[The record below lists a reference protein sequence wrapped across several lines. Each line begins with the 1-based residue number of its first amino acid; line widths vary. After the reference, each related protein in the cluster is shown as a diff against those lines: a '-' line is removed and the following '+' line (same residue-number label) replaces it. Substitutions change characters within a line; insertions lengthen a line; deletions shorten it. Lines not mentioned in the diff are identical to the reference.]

1 MAGHGADAVPG
12 DVSGAAW
19 RITGGEIA
27 EEGIWR
33 LKTLDI
39 RQFAR
44 DKHRTVDDVPLGG
57 GVGMVLKPDVV
68 AAALDH
74 VSAAPGPRI
83 YLTPRG
89 RPLDQPLVRELADGD
104 GAVFLCGRY
113 EGVDQRVIDA
123 AGMLEVSIGDY
134 ILSGGEMAALTVMD
148 AVVRLL
154 PGVIGKAQSH
164 REESFETGLLE
175 PSLYT
180 HPRNWNG
187 IEARTFWRRATTG
200 RSPTGER
207 RRRSGR
213 RGSDVPIYGK
223 GICRGGCRIMRRRIK
238 AMNIVDRIGQK
249 QMEKALA
256 QRAIPEFGP
265 GDTVRVEVKVVEVR
279 VSGSRH
285 SRASASPA
293 RMTV

>member
-1 MAGHGADAVPG
+1 MADTAWQATVLTLFPEMFPG
-12 DVSGAAW
+12 PL
-19 RITGGEIA
+19 A
-27 EEGIWR
+27 ESLAGKSLKEGIWA

-74 VSAAPGPRI
+74 VADAPGPRI

-89 RPLDQPLVRELADGD
+89 RVLDQPLVRELAGAD

-123 AGMLEVSIGDY
+123 AGMMEVSIGDF
-134 ILSGGEMAALTVMD
+134 ILSGGEVAALTVMD
-148 AVVRLL
+148 SVVRLL
-154 PGVIGKAQSH
+154 PGVIGKEASH

-187 IEARTFWRRATTG
+187 IEAPEILASGHHGRIAEWRAGEARRET
-200 RSPTGER
+200 RER
-207 RRRSGR
+207 RPDLWER
-213 RGSDVPIYGK
+213 YLQ
-223 GICRGGCRIMRRRIK
+223 
-238 AMNIVDRIGQK
+238 GQAR
-249 QMEKALA
+249 EKEAK
-256 QRAIPEFGP
+256 E
-265 GDTVRVEVKVVEVR
+265 
-279 VSGSRH
+279 
-285 SRASASPA
+285 
-293 RMTV
+293 

>member
-1 MAGHGADAVPG
+1 MTKADMTKAGMTKAGMRRMADQGWQATVLTLFPEMFPG
-12 DVSGAAW
+12 PL
-19 RITGGEIA
+19 GESLA
-27 EEGIWR
+27 GKSLKEGIWT

-74 VSAAPGPRI
+74 IADAPGPRI

-89 RPLDQPLVRELADGD
+89 RLLDQPLVRELAAAD

-123 AGMLEVSIGDY
+123 AGMREVSIGDF
-134 ILSGGEMAALTVMD
+134 ILSGGEVAALTVMD
-148 AVVRLL
+148 SVVRLL
-154 PGVIGKAQSH
+154 PGVIGKEASH

-175 PSLYT
+175 PSLFT

-187 IEARTFWRRATTG
+187 IAAPEILASGHHGRIAEWRAAEARRETR
-200 RSPTGER
+200 ER
-207 RRRSGR
+207 RPDLWER
-213 RGSDVPIYGK
+213 YL
-223 GICRGGCRIMRRRIK
+223 
-238 AMNIVDRIGQK
+238 Q
-249 QMEKALA
+249 A
-256 QRAIPEFGP
+256 Q
-265 GDTVRVEVKVVEVR
+265 
-279 VSGSRH
+279 
-285 SRASASPA
+285 A
-293 RMTV
+293 RENEAKD

>member
-1 MAGHGADAVPG
+1 MTKADMTKAGMTKAGMRRMADQGWQATVLTLFPEMFPG
-12 DVSGAAW
+12 PL
-19 RITGGEIA
+19 GESLA
-27 EEGIWR
+27 GKSLKEGIWT

-74 VSAAPGPRI
+74 IADAPGPRI

-89 RPLDQPLVRELADGD
+89 RLLDQPLVRELAAAD

-123 AGMLEVSIGDY
+123 AGMREVSIGDF
-134 ILSGGEMAALTVMD
+134 ILSGGEVAALTVMD
-148 AVVRLL
+148 SVVRLL
-154 PGVIGKAQSH
+154 PGVIGKEASH

-175 PSLYT
+175 PSLFT

-187 IEARTFWRRATTG
+187 IAAPEILASGHHGRIAEWRAAEARRETR
-200 RSPTGER
+200 ER
-207 RRRSGR
+207 RPDLWER
-213 RGSDVPIYGK
+213 YL
-223 GICRGGCRIMRRRIK
+223 
-238 AMNIVDRIGQK
+238 Q
-249 QMEKALA
+249 A
-256 QRAIPEFGP
+256 Q
-265 GDTVRVEVKVVEVR
+265 
-279 VSGSRH
+279 
-285 SRASASPA
+285 A
-293 RMTV
+293 RKNETKE

>member
-1 MAGHGADAVPG
+1 MADHGWQATVLTLFPEMFPG
-12 DVSGAAW
+12 PLGASLA
-19 RITGGEIA
+19 GKSL

-39 RQFAR
+39 RQFAS
-44 DKHRTVDDVPLGG
+44 DKHRTVNDVPLGG

-68 AAALDH
+68 ATALDH

-187 IEARTFWRRATTG
+187 IEAPEILASGHHRKIADWREAEAKRETQQ
-200 RSPTGER
+200 R
-207 RRRSGR
+207 RPDLWQR
-213 RGSDVPIYGK
+213 YLQ
-223 GICRGGCRIMRRRIK
+223 
-238 AMNIVDRIGQK
+238 GQ
-249 QMEKALA
+249 
-256 QRAIPEFGP
+256 GP
-265 GDTVRVEVKVVEVR
+265 DKETKE
-279 VSGSRH
+279 
-285 SRASASPA
+285 
-293 RMTV
+293 